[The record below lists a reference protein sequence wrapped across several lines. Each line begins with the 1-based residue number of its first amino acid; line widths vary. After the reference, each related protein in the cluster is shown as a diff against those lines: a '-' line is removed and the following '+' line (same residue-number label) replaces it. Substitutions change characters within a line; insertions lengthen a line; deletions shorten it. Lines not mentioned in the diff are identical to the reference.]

1 MSVYTSAEA
10 APDLAPLFANCHA
23 MAHRRRATVTSIDDS
38 KAMTEEYGKQ
48 LTERDACRRC
58 QYA

>member
-1 MSVYTSAEA
+1 
-10 APDLAPLFANCHA
+10 

-48 LTERDACRRC
+48 LAEGDACRRC
-58 QYA
+58 QFA